1 MMPTLLTHSG
11 FIARA
16 IMQEEEIKGI
26 QIGKETLKI
35 FPFADDM
42 ILFLNDPKNSPSK
55 LLDSINSF
63 SKVAGYKINLQK
75 SVDFLYTNSEQTEKE
90 YRKTTP
96 VTIA

>member
-1 MMPTLLTHSG
+1 
-11 FIARA
+11 
-16 IMQEEEIKGI
+16 MQEKEIKGI

-55 LLDSINSF
+55 VLDSINSF
-63 SKVAGYKINLQK
+63 IKVAGYKINLQK
-75 SVDFLYTNSEQTEKE
+75 SVDFLYTNSEQIEKE

>member
-1 MMPTLLTHSG
+1 MMPTLPTHSR

-16 IMQEEEIKGI
+16 IMQEKEIKGI

-63 SKVAGYKINLQK
+63 SKIAGYKINLQK
-75 SVDFLYTNSEQTEKE
+75 SVDFL
-90 YRKTTP
+90 
-96 VTIA
+96 

>member
-1 MMPTLLTHSG
+1 MMPNLPTHSG

-16 IMQEEEIKGI
+16 IMQEKEIKGI

-55 LLDSINSF
+55 LLDSINSI

-75 SVDFLYTNSEQTEKE
+75 SVDFLYTNSEQIERE
-90 YRKTTP
+90 YKKTTP